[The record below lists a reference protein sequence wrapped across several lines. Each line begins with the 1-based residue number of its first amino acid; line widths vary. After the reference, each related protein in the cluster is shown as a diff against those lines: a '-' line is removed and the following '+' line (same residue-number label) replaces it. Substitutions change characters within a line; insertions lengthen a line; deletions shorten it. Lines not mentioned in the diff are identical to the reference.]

1 MPTSAIKTTPT
12 FNIKA
17 HNGGGKFTIN
27 FEMLNCP
34 LNYVG
39 DITGELSK
47 GFRDIDV
54 VNSETGEIAM
64 SIYFSDEMF
73 QELCSPEM
81 CIDMVRHICDKRGI

>member
-1 MPTSAIKTTPT
+1 MPLSAIKKTPT

-27 FEMLNCP
+27 FEMSNCP

-47 GFRDIDV
+47 GFRDIEV

-81 CIDMVRHICDKRGI
+81 CIDMVRHICNKRGI

>member
-17 HNGGGKFTIN
+17 NNGGGKFTIN
-27 FEMLNCP
+27 FEMPNCP

-39 DITGELSK
+39 DITAELSK
-47 GFRDIDV
+47 GFRDIEV
-54 VNSETGEIAM
+54 INNETGEVAM

-73 QELCSPEM
+73 EELCPPEM

>member
-1 MPTSAIKTTPT
+1 MPLSAIKKTPT

-47 GFRDIDV
+47 GFRDIEV

>member
-1 MPTSAIKTTPT
+1 MPTSAIKKTPT

-34 LNYVG
+34 LSYVG

-47 GFRDIDV
+47 GFRDIEV
-54 VNSETGEIAM
+54 INSETGEIAM

-81 CIDMVRHICDKRGI
+81 CIDMVRHICNKRGI

>member
-1 MPTSAIKTTPT
+1 MPTSAIKKTPT

-27 FEMLNCP
+27 FEMSNCP

-47 GFRDIDV
+47 GFRDIEV

-81 CIDMVRHICDKRGI
+81 CIDMVRHICNKRGI